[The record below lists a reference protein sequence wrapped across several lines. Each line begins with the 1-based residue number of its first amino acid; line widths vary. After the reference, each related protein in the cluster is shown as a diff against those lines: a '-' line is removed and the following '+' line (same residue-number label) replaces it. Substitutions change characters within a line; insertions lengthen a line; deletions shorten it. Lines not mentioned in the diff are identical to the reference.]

1 MPKEI
6 DEVSHKIGSL
16 ESALVGMEKNITKEL
31 AVLTRTLETGIASWG
46 ATDRKADK
54 AHERLDSIVEPL
66 DKAVANSNDWVEA
79 KKKAKW
85 LIIGG
90 GAAGTAGG
98 YSLGKTLSAIV
109 GILGGH

>member
-1 MPKEI
+1 MPKDI

-16 ESALVGMEKNITKEL
+16 ETALVSMEKSITKEL
-31 AVLTRTLETGIASWG
+31 AVLSKTMETGMASWSL
-46 ATDRKADK
+46 TDRKADK
-54 AHERLDSIVEPL
+54 AHERLDDMEEPL

-98 YSLGKTLSAIV
+98 YSLGKTLSALANI
-109 GILGGH
+109 IGGH

>member
-1 MPKEI
+1 MAKDI

-16 ESALVGMEKNITKEL
+16 ETALVSMEKSISKEL
-31 AVLTRTLETGIASWG
+31 AVLSRTLETGISSWG
-46 ATDRKADK
+46 ATDRKAEK
-54 AHERLDSIVEPL
+54 AHERIDDIKDPL
-66 DKAVANSNDWVEA
+66 DKAVKNSSDWIES

-98 YSLGKTLSAIV
+98 YSLGKTLSAIAN
-109 GILGGH
+109 ILGGP